1 MDSDIETR
9 KRWIEETIEA
19 NRRHLKVLVEDK
31 KHILQ
36 NILSICEISNLL
48 NEYMIQLKTLE
59 KLNKPIVMSYGYV
72 W

>member
-19 NRRHLKVLVEDK
+19 NRRHLKALVDDE